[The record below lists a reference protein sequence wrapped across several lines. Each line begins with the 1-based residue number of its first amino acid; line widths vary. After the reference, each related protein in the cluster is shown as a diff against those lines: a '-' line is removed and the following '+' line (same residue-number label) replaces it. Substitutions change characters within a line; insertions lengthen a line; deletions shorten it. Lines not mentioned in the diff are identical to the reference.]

1 MSTMEMSRGRAVR
14 TLGAAIATSV
24 ASLAQAV
31 TFENGDLNGSFDT
44 TFSYGVAYRVSD
56 RDRDLLGLTAAP
68 ESGSGFSVNNDDGNQ
83 NFGKGLVSEALKVT
97 SELELNYGDLAVFVR
112 GSAFYDFEVEDGERD
127 KIPLSDGA
135 KDQVGSDLRLLDAF
149 LTYRF
154 DVGDMPAQLRL
165 GEQVISWGE
174 STFIQNS
181 INTINHVDVG
191 ALRVPGA
198 ELREALLPDGIV
210 YATIAPTENT
220 SVEAFYQYDWD
231 KTDIDPSGS
240 YFSTVDFAGEGGERV
255 LLGFG
260 AVPDTIPAGVVV
272 SPPSLTAVV
281 SRAPDRNPGDDGQ
294 YGLAVR
300 FFLPEL
306 NDSELGLYYIRYN
319 SKVPVVNAITGTPE
333 AALGV
338 DPDGQSYVQTA
349 RYFFEYPD
357 DIQLFGL
364 SFNTDIGSSG
374 IALQGEVSYRKDV
387 PLQLDDIEILFAALG
402 AQDNLA
408 PGATQAAALAQF
420 NQLGRIPFETVVP
433 GFIRRDVVQMQATLT
448 KVLGPVFGANTG
460 VILSEAAI
468 THVLDMPDRNELRLD
483 GPGTYISGNQALSAF
498 HFGLF
503 EDAEHYATASSW
515 GYRIAGRLTYN
526 NVFNS
531 VNLEPRFS
539 WQHDVNGISP
549 GPGGNFIEDRKAIT
563 LGLKAIYQNQW
574 EADISY
580 TNFFGAGR
588 YNLLNDRDFVA
599 LTLKYSL

>member
-1 MSTMEMSRGRAVR
+1 MGVSSSAG
-14 TLGAAIATSV
+14 
-24 ASLAQAV
+24 AV
-31 TFENGDLNGSFDT
+31 TFESGDLYGSFDT
-44 TFSYGVAYRVSD
+44 TFSYGLAYRISD
-56 RDRDLLGLTAAP
+56 RDRDILGIAASP
-68 ESGSGFSVNNDDGNQ
+68 ESGRGFSVNNDDGNQ

-97 SELELNYGDLAVFVR
+97 SELELKYGDFAAFVR
-112 GSAFYDFEVEDGERD
+112 GTAFYDFEVEDGERE
-127 KIPLSDGA
+127 KIPLTDEA
-135 KDQVGSDLRLLDAF
+135 KDQVGSDVRLLDAF
-149 LTYRF
+149 ASYRF
-154 DVGDMPAQLRL
+154 YLGEMPGEVRV

-210 YATIAPTENT
+210 YGSIAPTENT
-220 SVEAFYQYDWD
+220 SVEAYYQYDWD

-240 YFSTVDFAGEGGERV
+240 YFSTVDFAGQGGERV

-260 AVPDTIPAGVVV
+260 AVPDSVPPNVVV

-281 SRAPDRNPGDDGQ
+281 ARAPDRNPGNDGQ
-294 YGLAVR
+294 YGLALR

-306 NDSELGLYYIRYN
+306 NDSEIGLYYIHYS
-319 SKVPVVNAITGTPE
+319 SKLPLVNAITGTPE
-333 AALGV
+333 GALGV

-357 DIQLFGL
+357 DIKLYGL
-364 SFNTDIGSSG
+364 SFNTDIGNTG
-374 IALQGEVSYRKDV
+374 IALQGEFSYRQDV
-387 PLQLDDIEILFAALG
+387 PLQIDDIEILFAALG

-408 PGATQAAALAQF
+408 PGATPAAPLAQF
-420 NQLGRIPFETVVP
+420 NQLGRIPFDEVVP
-433 GFIRRDVVQMQATLT
+433 GYIRRDVMQFQATLT

-460 VILSEAAI
+460 VIVTEAAI
-468 THVLDMPDRNELRLD
+468 SHVLDMPDKNELRLD
-483 GPGTYISGNQALSAF
+483 GPGTYISGNEALAAF
-498 HFGLF
+498 HYGLF
-503 EDAEHYATASSW
+503 ENAEHFATATSW
-515 GYRIAGRLTYN
+515 GYRVAGRLTYN
-526 NVFNS
+526 NVFS
-531 VNLEPRFS
+531 SINLEPRFS

-563 LGLKAIYQNQW
+563 LGLKAIYQNQF

-599 LTLKYSL
+599 LTFKYSL